1 MDKECFHVVKTNYC
15 RSVLWILLNGGLLSV
30 KSNYNKDKMTGT
42 IDLEPIWNTLLT
54 LKHEAFVSMFCT
66 YKQFMHDTFLKKGF

>member
-15 RSVLWILLNGGLLSV
+15 RSVLWLLLNGGLLSV
-30 KSNYNKDKMTGT
+30 KPNYNKDKMTGT

-54 LKHEAFVSMFCT
+54 LKHEAFVFMFCIQT
-66 YKQFMHDTFLKKGF
+66 IHA